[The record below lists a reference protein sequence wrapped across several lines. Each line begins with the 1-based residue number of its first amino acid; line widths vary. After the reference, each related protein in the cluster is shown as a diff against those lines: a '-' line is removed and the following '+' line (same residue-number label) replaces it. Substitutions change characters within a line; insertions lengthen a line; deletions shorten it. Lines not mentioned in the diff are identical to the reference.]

1 MCDLDVSAL
10 LEPLSWLT
18 VCHIHSVYLVRVIP
32 WLGGVSGRVC
42 PGRSRSSHDLKI
54 SEFNLVGFQGDLET
68 EIVGNMFVIPHLE
81 G

>member
-1 MCDLDVSAL
+1 M
-10 LEPLSWLT
+10 T

-32 WLGGVSGRVC
+32 WLGVVSGRVC
-42 PGRSRSSHDLKI
+42 PGRSRSSQDLKI
-54 SEFNLVGFQGDLET
+54 SEFNLVGFQSDLET

>member
-1 MCDLDVSAL
+1 MCALDVSAL
-10 LEPLSWLT
+10 LEPPIWLT

-32 WLGGVSGRVC
+32 WLGVVDGRVC

-54 SEFNLVGFQGDLET
+54 SEFNLVGFQVDLET